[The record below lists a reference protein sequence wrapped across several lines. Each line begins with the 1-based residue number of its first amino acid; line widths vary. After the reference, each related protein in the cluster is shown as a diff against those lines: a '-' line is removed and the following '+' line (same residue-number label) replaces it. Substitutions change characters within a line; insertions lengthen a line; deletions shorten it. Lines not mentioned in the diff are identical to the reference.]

1 MKEHKC
7 ELCNANFVRRDHL
20 IQHLNKLRKCNV
32 ITDFSCKWCNKSF
45 TNNSHLKRH
54 VTTCKVKENHE
65 KLETQMQ
72 AMDSEM
78 AEKVRLLELK
88 IIELKE
94 MVDNG
99 INPVTQPTGING
111 NQNQNNHSLN
121 TTTTTTTN
129 SHNTTNTNSNNVNIT
144 INKYGYETLTHIS
157 PKQMTAIFRK
167 CYESIPAFIML
178 KHFDKSAPQNR
189 NVYIADLKSKYA
201 LTYDGNRWNITDRN
215 DLLDEMY
222 NENLYYLEGKY
233 EENYEDLDDTAA
245 SKFRTFLDSK
255 DEDSTMKTVKDN
267 IRKMLYNERNR

>member
-1 MKEHKC
+1 MYTC
-7 ELCNANFVRRDHL
+7 DLCDKTFTTKQNFHRHIER
-20 IQHLNKLRKCNV
+20 LNPCNLKK
-32 ITDFSCKWCNKSF
+32 TNKCKWCDKLFSDSSNCS
-45 TNNSHLKRH
+45 R
-54 VTTCKVKENHE
+54 HE
-65 KLETQMQ
+65 KDSCPVKQQ
-72 AMDSEM
+72 QSMDSEM

-99 INPVTQPTGING
+99 INPVTQPTGIT
-111 NQNQNNHSLN
+111 QNSHSLN
-121 TTTTTTTN
+121 N
-129 SHNTTNTNSNNVNIT
+129 NTNSNNTNSNNTNSNNINIT
-144 INKYGYETLTHIS
+144 IINKYGYETLTHIS

-201 LTYDGNRWNITDRN
+201 LTYDGNKWNITDRN

-233 EENYEDLDDTAA
+233 EENYEDLDDTTAT
-245 SKFRTFLDSK
+245 KFRTFLDSK
-255 DEDSTMKTVKDN
+255 DDDSTVKMVKDN

>member
-1 MKEHKC
+1 MKEYKC
-7 ELCNANFVRRDHL
+7 ELCNAIFYRKDNL
-20 IQHLNKLRKCNV
+20 TQHLNKLRKCNIV
-32 ITDFSCKWCNKSF
+32 TDFSCKWCNKSLTSNF
-45 TNNSHLKRH
+45 SLSRH

-65 KLETQMQ
+65 QLEMQMQ

-99 INPVTQPTGING
+99 INPIASTQSGGING
-111 NQNQNNHSLN
+111 NQNHTNHSLN
-121 TTTTTTTN
+121 
-129 SHNTTNTNSNNVNIT
+129 NTTNTNSNNTNVTNIT

-157 PKQMTAIFRK
+157 PKKMTAIFRK

-233 EENYEDLDDTAA
+233 EENYEDLDDTTAT
-245 SKFRTFLDSK
+245 KFRTFLDSK
-255 DEDSTMKTVKDN
+255 DDDSTVKMVKDN

>member
-1 MKEHKC
+1 MYTC
-7 ELCNANFVRRDHL
+7 DLCDKTFTTKQNFHRHIER
-20 IQHLNKLRKCNV
+20 LNPCNLKK
-32 ITDFSCKWCNKSF
+32 TNKCKWCDKLFSDSSNCA
-45 TNNSHLKRH
+45 R
-54 VTTCKVKENHE
+54 HE
-65 KLETQMQ
+65 KDSCPVKQQQSMN
-72 AMDSEM
+72 SEM

-99 INPVTQPTGING
+99 INPIASTQSSSING
-111 NQNQNNHSLN
+111 NQNQNNHLN
-121 TTTTTTTN
+121 TT
-129 SHNTTNTNSNNVNIT
+129 TTNTNSNNINIT

-157 PKQMTAIFRK
+157 PKKMTAIFRK

-233 EENYEDLDDTAA
+233 EENYEDLDDTTAT
-245 SKFRTFLDSK
+245 KFRTFLDSK
-255 DEDSTMKTVKDN
+255 DDDSTVKMVKDN

>member
-1 MKEHKC
+1 MKEYKC
-7 ELCNANFVRRDHL
+7 ELCNAIFYRKDNL
-20 IQHLNKLRKCNV
+20 TQHLNKLRKCNIV
-32 ITDFSCKWCNKSF
+32 TDFSCKWCNKSLTSNF
-45 TNNSHLKRH
+45 SLSRH
-54 VTTCKVKENHE
+54 CTTCKVKENHE
-65 KLETQMQ
+65 QLEMQMQ

-99 INPVTQPTGING
+99 INPVTQSSSING
-111 NQNQNNHSLN
+111 NQNQNNHLN
-121 TTTTTTTN
+121 TTT
-129 SHNTTNTNSNNVNIT
+129 NSNNITNIT

-157 PKQMTAIFRK
+157 PKKMTAIFRK

-233 EENYEDLDDTAA
+233 EENYEDLDDTTAT
-245 SKFRTFLDSK
+245 KFRTFLDSK
-255 DEDSTMKTVKDN
+255 DDDSTVKMVKDN

>member
-7 ELCNANFVRRDHL
+7 ELCNAIFFRKDHL
-20 IQHLNKLRKCNV
+20 TQHLNKLRKCNV
-32 ITDFSCKWCNKSF
+32 VTNFSCEWCNKSF
-45 TNNSHLKRH
+45 TSNSHLKRH
-54 VTTCKVKENHE
+54 VTTCKVKEKHE
-65 KLETQMQ
+65 HLKTQMQ
-72 AMDSEM
+72 TMDSEM

-99 INPVTQPTGING
+99 INPILSTQSAGING
-111 NQNQNNHSLN
+111 NQNHTNHSFN
-121 TTTTTTTN
+121 TTTTN
-129 SHNTTNTNSNNVNIT
+129 SNNINIT
-144 INKYGYETLTHIS
+144 INKYGYESLSHIS
-157 PKQMTAIFRK
+157 PKQMVTIFRK

-178 KHFDKSAPQNR
+178 KHFDNSAPQNR

-222 NENLYYLEGKY
+222 NDNLYYLEGKY
-233 EENYEDLDDTAA
+233 EENYEDLDDTTAT
-245 SKFRTFLDSK
+245 KFRTFLDSK
-255 DEDSTMKTVKDN
+255 DDDSTMKMVKDN

>member
-1 MKEHKC
+1 MYTC
-7 ELCNANFVRRDHL
+7 DLCDKMFTTKQNFHRHNERL
-20 IQHLNKLRKCNV
+20 TPCNLKKTNK
-32 ITDFSCKWCNKSF
+32 CKWCDKLFSDSSNCS
-45 TNNSHLKRH
+45 R
-54 VTTCKVKENHE
+54 HE
-65 KLETQMQ
+65 KDSCPVKQQQSMN
-72 AMDSEM
+72 SEM

-99 INPVTQPTGING
+99 INPTQSAGING
-111 NQNQNNHSLN
+111 SL
-121 TTTTTTTN
+121 
-129 SHNTTNTNSNNVNIT
+129 NTTNTNSHNTNITNNTNSNNINIT
-144 INKYGYETLTHIS
+144 INKYGYESLSHIS
-157 PKQMTAIFRK
+157 PKKMTAIFRK

-222 NENLYYLEGKY
+222 NDNLYYLEGKY
-233 EENYEDLDDTAA
+233 EENYEDLDDTTAT
-245 SKFRTFLDSK
+245 KFRTFLDSK
-255 DEDSTMKTVKDN
+255 DDDSTMKMVKDN